1 MAPQT
6 ESTRVVIVR
15 PTRDGDHI
23 IINVTFG
30 KLWLVFKLTLR
41 QCGLGHKIAAYTGF
55 RLARPDKQLFSA
67 RMSVYRLNFEDF

>member
-6 ESTRVVIVR
+6 ESTRIVIVR

-30 KLWLVFKLTLR
+30 KLNKAFSFEVFE
-41 QCGLGHKIAAYTGF
+41 TGIEI
-55 RLARPDKQLFSA
+55 LQLCIICIQSFQIFGRIDTYS
-67 RMSVYRLNFEDF
+67 RRE

>member
-6 ESTRVVIVR
+6 ERSESTRIVIVR

-30 KLWLVFKLTLR
+30 KL
-41 QCGLGHKIAAYTGF
+41 
-55 RLARPDKQLFSA
+55 
-67 RMSVYRLNFEDF
+67 